1 MRFTI
6 LSLTAFLALV
16 SVAEEDEFLIKP
28 EDVAE
33 TAEPV
38 KEAEKA
44 KPVEKKT
51 GPKPRKCFK
60 CSGKGVV
67 TVTVNETCER
77 CEGTGISI
85 TEVELSDTKHSTD
98 GYWNYRHKTTRK
110 AQNKQPCPRCK
121 RRGKIPVK
129 KEVECSVCKGAGLLG
144 KGGRPYSAE
153 KTEAAAL
160 LVDPVE
166 KIADERAGKGDGK
179 DEPLSLENIGAL
191 NARLKYK
198 SFCGVEFGTVEER
211 IGQHTGN
218 GGELAKPFRHFRR
231 FTRWGS
237 KVFHR
242 VARVSLEGEVSNA
255 SDESFRE
262 EVRKSAA
269 VIGEKYGVKF
279 QPVRND
285 KECIEVRYEDE
296 YASVTVGGRCV
307 NGEARFY
314 VSFLNKQVETQ
325 NDEIW
330 ARHPG
335 NNVTLPSN
343 DGLNVL

>member
-1 MRFTI
+1 MRLMI

-16 SVAEEDEFLIKP
+16 SVAEDDEFLIKP

-38 KEAEKA
+38 KEVAA
-44 KPVEKKT
+44 PKPVEKKA

-129 KEVECSVCKGAGLLG
+129 KEVECSVCKGVGLLG

-179 DEPLSLENIGAL
+179 DGPLSLENIGAL

-198 SFCGVEFGTVEER
+198 SFCGVEFGSVEER
-211 IGQHTGN
+211 INQNNGR
-218 GGELAKPFRHFRR
+218 GGELAKPFRHFKN

-242 VARVSLEGEVSNA
+242 VARIELRGEVSNA

-269 VIGEKYGVKF
+269 VIGEKYGMKF
-279 QPVRND
+279 QPVSND

-296 YASVTVGGRCV
+296 YANVTVGGRCV

-314 VSFLNKQVETQ
+314 VSFLNKQVEAQ

-330 ARHPG
+330 SRNPG
-335 NNVTLPSN
+335 NNVTLPS
-343 DGLNVL
+343 GEGMNVL

>member
-6 LSLTAFLALV
+6 LSLTAFLALIAF
-16 SVAEEDEFLIKP
+16 AEEDEFLIKP

-33 TAEPV
+33 TVEPA
-38 KEAEKA
+38 KEAEAA
-44 KPVEKKT
+44 KPVEKKA

-77 CEGTGISI
+77 CGGTGVSI
-85 TEVELSDTKHSTD
+85 TEVELSDSVHHD
-98 GYWNYRHKTTRK
+98 WGWRGKTTRK

-160 LVDPVE
+160 LVDPVKKVAE
-166 KIADERAGKGDGK
+166 EMAGKTDGK
-179 DEPLSLENIGAL
+179 GEPLSIENIRAL

-198 SFCGVEFGTVEER
+198 SFCGVEFGAVEER
-211 IGQHTGN
+211 ISQHNGN
-218 GGELAKPFRHFRR
+218 GGELAKAFRHFKN

-242 VARVSLEGEVSNA
+242 VARIELNGEVSNA

-262 EVRKSAA
+262 EVRNTAV
-269 VIGEKYGVKF
+269 VIGEKYGMKF

-285 KECIEVRYEDE
+285 KERIEVRYEDE
-296 YASVTVGGRCV
+296 NASVTVGGRCV

-335 NNVTLPSN
+335 TNVTLPSG
-343 DGLNVL
+343 DGMNVL